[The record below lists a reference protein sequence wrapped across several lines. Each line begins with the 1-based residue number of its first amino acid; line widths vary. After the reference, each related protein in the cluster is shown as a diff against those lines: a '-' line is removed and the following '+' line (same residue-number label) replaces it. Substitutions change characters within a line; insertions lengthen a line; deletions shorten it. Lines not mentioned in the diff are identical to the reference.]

1 MQTKLKGFLEKIK
14 GFFTKL
20 NKKTRILLGACG
32 IVVLILII
40 AAAVLMNRKEYAVLY
55 GGLTASETS
64 TIVQFLGDNGVT
76 DYQIQGDSI
85 LVPKGRETQL
95 QAQLA
100 VSGYPTK
107 GFMYEFYTDS
117 KNIAD
122 TSAERDRAWLIAGAD
137 YLAAI
142 IRQFDGVR
150 DAQVKIAPGTE
161 RIYVLD
167 PESTPATATV
177 FVYLD
182 GDKPLSNGVV
192 AAIRNTVAYG
202 MEGMEVS
209 NVSISDN
216 AGNTYSDVDALGDM
230 AQASAMKLQYEEE
243 INNKLR
249 MAILNNLSDIYG
261 PNNVNV
267 QVNTTVDVNRR
278 IIESTQ
284 YEQPDGSVV
293 GGGLIGTDKVFWER
307 IRGDDDPVGGTVGAG
322 VNSDIS
328 TYPEFN
334 PEMGENDTYNGFQ
347 GERDHKINTTTEQR
361 EVLAGT
367 ITDIGVAVTINQS
380 SPNSGAMS
388 VEALRDH
395 VAVIANIGSED
406 PASRV
411 SVVIA
416 PFYTETPPAIGD
428 LPGILSSVPD
438 WVVFAAIGGLALFI
452 VLLIVVILLAR
463 RSKKKRL
470 AKQKAAEDEM
480 MAAEAAAQAIAAAQA
495 AIPATGGADIM
506 EVNTEKSMELRK
518 TVRQFAQNNP
528 EIAAQMVRAWLKG
541 DETGG

>member
-32 IVVLILII
+32 VVLLLLLI

-64 TIVQFLGDNGVT
+64 TIVTFLSDSGVT

-100 VSGYPTK
+100 MSGYPTT
-107 GFMYEFYTDS
+107 GFMYEYYTDS
-117 KNIAD
+117 KNMTD
-122 TSAERDRAWLIAGAD
+122 TSAERDKAWLIAGQQ
-137 YLAAI
+137 YLAAV

-150 DAQVKIAPGTE
+150 EAWVQIAPGTE

-167 PESTPATATV
+167 PESTPATASVTIE
-177 FVYLD
+177 LE

-209 NVSISDN
+209 NVSIHDT
-216 AGNTYSDVDALGDM
+216 AGNTYSDVDSLGQM

-243 INNKLR
+243 INNKIR
-249 MAILNNLSDIYG
+249 MEVLQNLKKVYG
-261 PNNVNV
+261 PDNVTV
-267 QVNTTVDVNRR
+267 SVNTTVDVNRR
-278 IIESTQ
+278 VIESTQ
-284 YEQPDGSVV
+284 YEQPEGSVV
-293 GGGLIGTDKVFWER
+293 GGGLIGSDKLFWEI
-307 IRGDDDPVGGTVGAG
+307 IRNGDEPVGGTVGTPTNADIPGYPDFESQLNGDEDYVG
-322 VNSDIS
+322 V
-328 TYPEFN
+328 
-334 PEMGENDTYNGFQ
+334 Q
-347 GERDHKINTTTEQR
+347 GERDGKLNTTTEQR
-361 EVLAGT
+361 EVPVGT
-367 ITDIGVAVTINQS
+367 ITDIGVAVTINQN

-395 VAVIANIGSED
+395 VATIANIGSED
-406 PASRV
+406 PSSRV
-411 SVVIA
+411 SVMIA
-416 PFYTETPPAIGD
+416 PFYEENIPAPIIG
-428 LPGILSSVPD
+428 GILANVPD
-438 WVVFAAIGGLALFI
+438 WAVYAAIGGLALFL
-452 VLLIVVILLAR
+452 VLLIIVILLAR

-495 AIPATGGADIM
+495 AIPPSGGADIM
-506 EVNTEKSMELRK
+506 EVNTERSMELRK

-541 DETGG
+541 EDDNG